1 MINQSDQLAIAGAEH
16 RGGIVSAPLLPDAFA
31 DLSLRQLLSF
41 RAVAEEGSFH
51 GAAAA
56 LDYTQSAISQHVAAL
71 ETALGV
77 RLFDRARG
85 RRTIAL
91 TEAGELLLRHVVS
104 IANRLQ
110 AARADL
116 LAYAAG
122 ELGTVRVGVFS
133 SVGSKI
139 LPAIVARFSAAW
151 PGVEVE
157 LSEAPDT
164 GMLDLVERGRL
175 DLTFGSLPLPDGPY
189 EAVELVRDPWV
200 LLAATGSRSARIP
213 ANPPLRTIA
222 GQRLI
227 GFRSAGSTQVV
238 ERLLRSRGHAAQFVF
253 RSDDNA
259 TVQAMAAAGLGTALM
274 PMLAVADGDPSVTVI
289 PTDLPPRRIALVWH
303 RERYRTPASR
313 AFVEIAS
320 DVCRE
325 HAAELGLSGA
335 EEPAGI
341 LPQVPTTL

>member
-1 MINQSDQLAIAGAEH
+1 VAAVTAVAAVDAVPN
-16 RGGIVSAPLLPDAFA
+16 LLPDALA
-31 DLSLRQLLSF
+31 DLSLRQLLTF

-71 ETALGV
+71 ETSLGV
-77 RLFDRARG
+77 RLFDRSRG
-85 RRTIAL
+85 RRTVAL
-91 TEAGELLLRHVVS
+91 TEAGGLLLRHVVS
-104 IANRLQ
+104 ISNRLQ

-122 ELGTVRVGVFS
+122 EVGTVRVGVFS

-139 LPAIVARFSAAW
+139 LPAIVARFGAAW
-151 PGVEVE
+151 PSVEVE

-175 DLTFGSLPLPDGPY
+175 DLTFGSLPLPDGPFG
-189 EAVELVRDPWV
+189 AVELVRDPWV
-200 LLAATGSRSARIP
+200 LLAAAGSRAARIP
-213 ANPPLRTIA
+213 PNPPLGTIA
-222 GQRLI
+222 SQRLI
-227 GFRSAGSTQVV
+227 GFRSMGSTQVI
-238 ERLLRSRGHAAQFVF
+238 ERLLRSQGLEAHFVF

-274 PMLAVADGDPSVTVI
+274 PMLAVTAGDPSVTVI

-303 RERYRTPASR
+303 RERYRTPAAR
-313 AFVEIAS
+313 AFADIAA
-320 DVCRE
+320 DVSRE

-335 EEPAGI
+335 EGPAGI
-341 LPQVPTTL
+341 LPPAPTSS

>member
-1 MINQSDQLAIAGAEH
+1 MLTMINNTDLVGRVGPDVA
-16 RGGIVSAPLLPDAFA
+16 SAAPLPDAFA

-71 ETALGV
+71 EASLGV
-77 RLFDRARG
+77 RLVDRSRG

-122 ELGTVRVGVFS
+122 EVGTVRVGVFS

-139 LPAIVARFSAAW
+139 LPAIVARFGAAW

-157 LSEAPDT
+157 LPEVPDA

-175 DLTFGSLPLPDGPY
+175 DLTFGSMPLPEGPF
-189 EAVELVRDPWV
+189 EAIELVRDPWV
-200 LLAATGSRSARIP
+200 LVAAAGSRFARIP
-213 ANPPLRTIA
+213 SNPSLRAIA
-222 GQRLI
+222 SLRLI
-227 GFRSAGSTQVV
+227 GFRSEGSTHAV
-238 ERLLRSRGHAAQFVF
+238 ERLLRSHGHEAQFVF

-259 TVQAMAAAGLGTALM
+259 TVQAMAAAGLGIALM
-274 PMLAVADGDPSVTVI
+274 PRLAVTAGDPAVTVTA
-289 PTDLPPRRIALVWH
+289 TDLPPRRIALVWH
-303 RERYRTPASR
+303 RERYRTPAAR
-313 AFVEIAS
+313 AFVDIAS

-325 HAAELGLSGA
+325 HAADLGLSGV
-335 EEPAGI
+335 EGPAGI
-341 LPQVPTTL
+341 LADTL